1 MSLLSH
7 PTARAALPPKRTG
20 TREPA
25 NPIRD
30 TRTVPEQTSS
40 KPPPQTNQ
48 HLKHPDHDQ
57 GPDRHLSV
65 ERRSAMKARTL
76 TINQILLWW

>member
-1 MSLLSH
+1 M
-7 PTARAALPPKRTG
+7 
-20 TREPA
+20 
-25 NPIRD
+25 
-30 TRTVPEQTSS
+30 PEQTSS